1 MRTRAFLFIYPEH
14 IYNAHTVVGVGKV
27 LISNVGVEIVAAG
40 GADYDERTNAT
51 A

>member
-14 IYNAHTVVGVGKV
+14 IYNAHTVESVGKV
-27 LISNVGVEIVAAG
+27 LISDVGFEIIAAN
-40 GADYDERTNAT
+40 GADYDERTNAI

>member
-14 IYNAHTVVGVGKV
+14 IYNAHTVESVDKV
-27 LISNVGVEIVAAG
+27 LISNADVEIIVAG
-40 GADYDERTNAT
+40 RADYDEQTIAT